1 MGRSEDLRERELS
14 DFYSA
19 ELPHS
24 KPHPSIVVVS
34 TQLKSKSNRDA
45 RPERGVAAR
54 HRDVEVCAVGAF
66 AQYLFYR
73 FHVKSEPIPDFSSRD
88 SWYRIK
94 LLVDDDTK
102 DNTVGVTWAVQAGLL
117 RQAFDKCSVSS
128 SHLTHAMRS
137 GGAQFASAAGCTEDA
152 IRKHGR
158 WCGDRLM
165 ERYLTS
171 VTLQPIRALSGFN
184 IVGGD
189 YWLPRA
195 VVDPPTTLSERIFP
209 WIETKYEQVK
219 TRAQA
224 GGEAD
229 GAALQFL
236 DMLKYL
242 RVVLLQDSVLLQTKN
257 PSFPLWNH
265 PPFNTVEFATYAQN
279 LTQTISTTTS
289 PFDIS
294 VTQLVPALGT
304 ALGHVRSELSALTE
318 KIEQLDSRSELQQ
331 RRQDEQFGALAANM
345 DGITQLFVAAQQ
357 SEQRLNAARA
367 AVAKSLRT
375 LSLLSCQLSGTVD
388 GAGENSPLAL
398 DATILTSTSSISSAA
413 ENTSTSTT
421 AAIGWDT
428 PTANSTSFS
437 PTITSSTFP
446 TAIHHTIAASF
457 SSGGQ
462 LTTAAPLSAPLA
474 LPAAAAAA
482 AASAASALGIST
494 TYQLPSVES
503 VEALWQE
510 WREGRDGRPALG
522 AMDDAKDP
530 RLRQSSSMKQQLYR
544 WRKVVTFIREVGE
557 DKAQET
563 ILALDRILES
573 RKGGLRLLAEELAK
587 KDEKIKWVQLLE
599 SP

>member
-1 MGRSEDLRERELS
+1 
-14 DFYSA
+14 
-19 ELPHS
+19 
-24 KPHPSIVVVS
+24 
-34 TQLKSKSNRDA
+34 
-45 RPERGVAAR
+45 
-54 HRDVEVCAVGAF
+54 
-66 AQYLFYR
+66 
-73 FHVKSEPIPDFSSRD
+73 
-88 SWYRIK
+88 
-94 LLVDDDTK
+94 
-102 DNTVGVTWAVQAGLL
+102 
-117 RQAFDKCSVSS
+117 
-128 SHLTHAMRS
+128 
-137 GGAQFASAAGCTEDA
+137 
-152 IRKHGR
+152 
-158 WCGDRLM
+158 
-165 ERYLTS
+165 
-171 VTLQPIRALSGFN
+171 
-184 IVGGD
+184 
-189 YWLPRA
+189 
-195 VVDPPTTLSERIFP
+195 
-209 WIETKYEQVK
+209 
-219 TRAQA
+219 
-224 GGEAD
+224 
-229 GAALQFL
+229 
-236 DMLKYL
+236 MLKYL

-462 LTTAAPLSAPLA
+462 LTTAAPLSAPLT